1 MEFLKNWLK
10 NLGILLVIGILIYL
24 MFPAM
29 MKQVFELYGMIF
41 GPIIFVLILVYSL
54 PRKGRR
60 RN

>member
-10 NLGILLVIGILIYL
+10 NLGLLLIIGIILFL

-29 MKQVFELYGMIF
+29 MKQVFEAYGMIF
-41 GPIIFVLILVYSL
+41 GPLIFVMILVYSL
-54 PRKGRR
+54 PRKGKR